1 MLLVSFSKI
10 PNSLVLAVLVGKWT
24 WCDWE
29 DHTIFFIFSGIGDG
43 FATHNP
49 ERSLSN
55 DLGGGFKYCLC
66 SPQILGEMI
75 QFDFYFSTGLEPP
88 ARDGL
93 QPTFS
98 VSVLFWRNKS
108 SNEN

>member
-1 MLLVSFSKI
+1 MDLLHITLKEACQMIWVVVSNI
-10 PNSLVLAVLVGKWT
+10 VYV
-24 WCDWE
+24 
-29 DHTIFFIFSGIGDG
+29 H
-43 FATHNP
+43 
-49 ERSLSN
+49 
-55 DLGGGFKYCLC
+55 
-66 SPQILGEMI
+66 PQILGEMI